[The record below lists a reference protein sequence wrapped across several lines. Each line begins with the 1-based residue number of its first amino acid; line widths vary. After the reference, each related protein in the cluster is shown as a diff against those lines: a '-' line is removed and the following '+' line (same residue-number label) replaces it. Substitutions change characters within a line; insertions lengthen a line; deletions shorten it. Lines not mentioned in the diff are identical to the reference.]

1 MAKKITLSDK
11 AAVDAHI
18 NLLEAPIAEV
28 VNAIRQ
34 TILNCNNEID
44 ERIKWNNPSFYY
56 TGEMQA
62 FDPKEYKREIAVFN
76 LFKNRIMLVF
86 PSGARITDNSG
97 LLEGQFKDDRKTI
110 VFTDLADF
118 KKKEKHLVNIIQKWM
133 DTIES

>member
-1 MAKKITLSDK
+1 
-11 AAVDAHI
+11 
-18 NLLEAPIAEV
+18 LLEVPIAEV

>member
-11 AAVDAHI
+11 AAVEAHI
-18 NLLEAPIAEV
+18 KTLETPIAEV

-34 TILNCNNEID
+34 CILNCNNEID

-86 PSGARITDNSG
+86 PSGARIKDESG

-118 KKKEKHLVNIIQKWM
+118 KKKEKQLISIIHKWM
-133 DTIES
+133 DTIDA

>member
-11 AAVDAHI
+11 EAVEAHI
-18 NLLEAPIAEV
+18 KTLEAPVAEV

-34 TILNCNNEID
+34 CILNCSNEID
-44 ERIKWNNPSFYY
+44 ERIKWNNPSFYF

-76 LFKNRIMLVF
+76 LFKNRIMLVL
-86 PSGARITDNSG
+86 PSGARIKDNSG

-110 VFTDLADF
+110 VFADLPDF
-118 KKKEKHLVNIIQKWM
+118 KKKEKHLSHIIHQWM
-133 DTIES
+133 ETINT

>member
-18 NLLEAPIAEV
+18 NLLEVPIAEV

>member
-11 AAVDAHI
+11 EAVDAHI
-18 NLLEAPIAEV
+18 NALEAPVAEV

-86 PSGARITDNSG
+86 PSGARITDDSG

-110 VFTDLADF
+110 VFIDLADF

>member
-18 NLLEAPIAEV
+18 NALEASVAEV

-56 TGEMQA
+56 SGEMQA

-86 PSGARITDNSG
+86 PSGARIKDDSG

-133 DTIES
+133 DTIDV

>member
-18 NLLEAPIAEV
+18 NLLEVPIAEV

-86 PSGARITDNSG
+86 PSGARITDESG

-118 KKKEKHLVNIIQKWM
+118 KKKEKHLVNIIQKWIN
-133 DTIES
+133 TIDS

>member
-18 NLLEAPIAEV
+18 NLLEVPIAEV

-86 PSGARITDNSG
+86 PSGARITDESG

-133 DTIES
+133 DTIDA